1 MPNQERRTFEPED
14 PTKELFWE
22 IDLKQLNSLVEG
34 LFNYKN
40 FQRLRTDSKGTP
52 LPFDFVVWYIET
64 FEDKDYYLFVETTEQ
79 RGKFFL
85 TVSRGASPVIR
96 DILGSNLP
104 PVRFSS

>member
-1 MPNQERRTFEPED
+1 MSKQERETFEPQD
-14 PTKELFWE
+14 PTAELFWE

-40 FQRLRTDSKGTP
+40 FQRLREDPGGAP
-52 LPFDFVVWYIET
+52 LPFDFVAYYQETCEQIE
-64 FEDKDYYLFVETTEQ
+64 YYLFVEKTEEK
-79 RGKFFL
+79 GKFYL